1 MMATSGGNSGNK
13 QCAVAR
19 ISSGSKASEAI
30 MKRQKA
36 KLIAMAALAAC
47 VYAAGAASFDTNSLA
62 HTICFRYDG
71 GCDMR
76 DPFEA
81 EIRPGMSPREIS
93 MIPVMVAARECNI
106 STNEAIDAIYAMIDN
121 YWDTAEAVSRCEI
134 SRDELQARMGED
146 SIQVFA
152 SHVVLNFLK
161 DFPDD
166 GRKRAAAAK
175 AMNSCMDAIRDEA
188 LCIFAGGQMSTND
201 LYAIHDAFTNAPA
214 DVDWLFTFK
223 NMKYGAASKAFAAAS
238 TNAVFKDR
246 LNRLDWFLADK
257 FPDYAEIFDQ
267 RIAISLPA
275 YGMSIQRLALYNKM
289 RESDFA
295 CGKTNLWYKYSQPVM
310 DQLTSVPTNEL
321 NDVSAALAW

>member
-1 MMATSGGNSGNK
+1 MKHCIAT
-13 QCAVAR
+13 VL
-19 ISSGSKASEAI
+19 AI
-30 MKRQKA
+30 F
-36 KLIAMAALAAC
+36 
-47 VYAAGAASFDTNSLA
+47 AAGAVQASFDTNSLA
-62 HTICFRYDG
+62 HTICFRYDR

-93 MIPVMVAARECNI
+93 MIPVMVAARECGI

-134 SRDELQARMGED
+134 SRDGLQARMGED

-152 SHVVLNFLK
+152 SHIVLNFLK

-188 LCIFAGGQMSTND
+188 LCIVAGGQMSTND

-257 FPDYAEIFDQ
+257 FPARAYSFDK
-267 RIAISLPA
+267 RLTASVSA

-295 CGKTNLWYKYSQPVM
+295 CGKTNLWNEFSQPIM

-321 NDVSAALAW
+321 NDVSAALVW